1 MNLLLCGGTWGGTVL
16 LFVVDPSALVI
27 ALGAV
32 VIAYALLNLLAV
44 TIRMPTKSERWMSP
58 IVGLISGILAGTTG
72 SVGAPIAIY
81 MQALGLEKAAF
92 LQAISLS
99 FFIAAVVW
107 IAALIDHS
115 AFDHVTTVVSLFAVV
130 PAFVGMWMGQLLRQ
144 RLSEDKFR
152 LWIFIFLLIVGA
164 NLIRKG
170 IA

>member
-1 MNLLLCGGTWGGTVL
+1 
-16 LFVVDPSALVI
+16 
-27 ALGAV
+27 
-32 VIAYALLNLLAV
+32 
-44 TIRMPTKSERWMSP
+44 MSP